1 MWQTFVTKRISFK
14 LIFNKRIRNHLGNFF
29 YPNSIKEM
37 FTNTT
42 NHSRKFWPKYH
53 HSWTFLL
60 NITKRQS
67 FVAIFTKRLSF
78 KEIFTK
84 RQSFM
89 VILKKRLSFMDN
101 IHLCEKTIIRGNLY
115 QKKLFKVINLFFGN
129 TKILIFGSKQ
139 KAAVLYH
146 LYKLQFLSQIP
157 NLSLFKVSPESGT
170 PCFLI
175 PPSPSPHSCF
185 RIFRHLCLPFVFR
198 PCSTTL
204 FYMDN
209 KFKI

>member
-1 MWQTFVTKRISFK
+1 M
-14 LIFNKRIRNHLGNFF
+14 
-29 YPNSIKEM
+29 
-37 FTNTT
+37 
-42 NHSRKFWPKYH
+42 
-53 HSWTFLL
+53 
-60 NITKRQS
+60 
-67 FVAIFTKRLSF
+67 AIFTKRLSF

-89 VILKKRLSFMDN
+89 VIFKKRLSFMDN

-175 PPSPSPHSCF
+175 PPPSPRSCF
-185 RIFRHLCLPFVFR
+185 RISRHLCPICVPALFSDPFLYGQQV
-198 PCSTTL
+198 
-204 FYMDN
+204 
-209 KFKI
+209 

>member
-1 MWQTFVTKRISFK
+1 M
-14 LIFNKRIRNHLGNFF
+14 
-29 YPNSIKEM
+29 
-37 FTNTT
+37 
-42 NHSRKFWPKYH
+42 
-53 HSWTFLL
+53 
-60 NITKRQS
+60 
-67 FVAIFTKRLSF
+67 AIFTKRLSF

-89 VILKKRLSFMDN
+89 VIFKKRLSFMDN

-175 PPSPSPHSCF
+175 PPP
-185 RIFRHLCLPFVFR
+185 LPLPPFLFPDFPAFVFTICV
-198 PCSTTL
+198 PAL
-204 FYMDN
+204 FSDPFLYGQQV
-209 KFKI
+209 